1 MKINKGLEEIRVY
14 ERTLAIISSVIYLA
28 VIICILALMFRSY
41 F

>member
-28 VIICILALMFRSY
+28 VIICILALMFRAY